1 MISKKTQNFKHIFIY
16 GKTRDLIT
24 YIELRDENINSFYH
38 LENRLLTKYNV
49 FHFLER
55 RRPVQEVNRAV
66 IQFEEDC
73 TLHHRFLDKESRVI
87 AIKPGSLIQAPAKS
101 GPKVYLASEHNLEG
115 CTLHLSL
122 IETWLKMV

>member
-1 MISKKTQNFKHIFIY
+1 MALKKTQSCKHIFVY
-16 GKTRDLIT
+16 GKTKDLIT
-24 YIELRDENINSFYH
+24 YIELRDEKLNSFYH
-38 LENRLLTKYNV
+38 LKNRLLTKYNV
-49 FHFLER
+49 FSFLER

-87 AIKPGSLIQAPAKS
+87 AIKPSSLIQAPAKS
-101 GPKVYLASEHNLEG
+101 GPKVYLSNEHNLEG
-115 CTLHLSL
+115 CTLHPSL